1 MEESKIGIVRPKSD
15 EINIRFQRNFLEVNV
30 FTNWQR

>member
-1 MEESKIGIVRPKSD
+1 MEESKVEIVRLKSD

-30 FTNWQR
+30 FTNW

>member
-1 MEESKIGIVRPKSD
+1 MEKSKIEIVRLKSD

-30 FTNWQR
+30 FTNW

>member
-1 MEESKIGIVRPKSD
+1 MEESKVEIVRLKSD
-15 EINIRFQRNFLEVNV
+15 EINVRFQRSFLEVNV